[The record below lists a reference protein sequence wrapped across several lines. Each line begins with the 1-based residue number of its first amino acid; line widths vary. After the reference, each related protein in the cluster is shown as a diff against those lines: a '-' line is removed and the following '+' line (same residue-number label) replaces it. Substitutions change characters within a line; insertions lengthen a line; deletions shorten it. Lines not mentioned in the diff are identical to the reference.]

1 MKLKQTVAMKIECHL
16 EKSLV
21 LMLLFQLLSC
31 PTNAQYSNGFGVGRI
46 TYAELEL
53 KRLGTDTSAYAVVLD
68 EFGEAYIDNGGE
80 NNLLLE
86 YHVKIKILTKQG
98 LDQANF
104 LVQLRKG
111 ERGKESIRAIE
122 AYTYN
127 LVNNSIKQTQ
137 MDKSQIFI
145 TNANQYL
152 DECKFTLPAVQV
164 GSVIE
169 VKYILESPFIFNF
182 WPWKFQRE
190 IPKLRS
196 EFWARIP
203 GNYVYNVSLR
213 GFLPLKTNESSIL
226 KDCFTPGG
234 NKAECSWY
242 KFTMESIPAFVEE
255 DYMTAK
261 SNFIAGIDY
270 ELSEIRHFDGRV
282 VKYTKSWKDVD
293 KEMNTHEDFGIQIKK
308 GKNVWQN
315 QVAEIVKAHADPLRQ
330 AASIYSLVQDWFTWN
345 DSYGKYTELG
355 LKKAFE
361 LKKGN
366 VGDINLS
373 LVAALQEAGL
383 DADPVIL
390 ATREAGLPNQ
400 LYPVIS
406 DFNYVVAQVLI
417 GNEKYLL
424 DASDPLLPFGLLPE
438 RCLNGEGRLISKKVE
453 ESAWIALKPREKQ
466 KKQILLSLK
475 LDENKFMGEMSVTS
489 YGYEAYNK
497 RSKIYKAGSLQKYKE
512 KEIASSQHFEI
523 SNYEIE
529 NLEDISK
536 PLVEKFQVV
545 SSLDV
550 SNPNLLYLNPFF
562 VERWNDNPFKSNERL
577 YPVDFGAPLESVFIL
592 NLQYP
597 DSYVIDEMP
606 KSVAMALPQNGG
618 RYTLNI
624 TNLSTRISMTSII
637 NLSKVVY
644 SSEEY
649 HSLKELF
656 NRIIQTQQSQIV
668 LKKK

>member
-1 MKLKQTVAMKIECHL
+1 MKIEYYL
-16 EKSLV
+16 GQSLL
-21 LMLLFQLLSC
+21 LMLLFQLLPHS
-31 PTNAQYSNGFGVGRI
+31 TNAQYSNGFGVGQI
-46 TYAELEL
+46 TYEELEL

-86 YHVKIKILTKQG
+86 YHVKIKILSKQG

-137 MDKSQIFI
+137 MQKSQIFI
-145 TNANQYL
+145 TNVNQYR

-203 GNYVYNVSLR
+203 GNYVYNMSLR

-226 KDCFTPGG
+226 KDCFTPGPY
-234 NKAECSWY
+234 KAECSWY
-242 KFTMESIPAFVEE
+242 KFTMENIPAFVEE

-270 ELSEIRHFDGRV
+270 ELSEIKHFDGRV

-293 KEMNTHEDFGIQIKK
+293 REMNTHEDFGMQIKK
-308 GKNVWQN
+308 GKNLWQN
-315 QVAEIVKAHADPLRQ
+315 QVAEIVKAQADPLNQ
-330 AASIYSLVQDWFTWN
+330 AASIYSFVQDWFTWN

>member
-361 LKKGN
+361 SKKGN

-417 GNEKYLL
+417 GDEKYLL

-453 ESAWIALKPREKQ
+453 EGSWIALKPREKQ

-475 LDENKFMGEMSVTS
+475 LDNNKFTGEMSITS
-489 YGYEAYNK
+489 QGYEAYDK
-497 RSKIYKAGSLQKYKE
+497 RGKIYKAGSLEKYKE

-577 YPVDFGAPLESVFIL
+577 YPVDFGAPLNSVFIL

-624 TNLSTRISMTSII
+624 TNLSTKISMTSII

-644 SSEEY
+644 TSEEY

-668 LKKK
+668 FKKK